1 MPRDCPLAA
10 LWTASD
16 QLIKGESDLF
26 SFSRINIWRN
36 EDLCVPLQ
44 AIFIR

>member
-26 SFSRINIWRN
+26 SFFSHKYLA
-36 EDLCVPLQ
+36 E
-44 AIFIR
+44 